1 MELQPGLLQ
10 DIAIFGG
17 LSEDALCFVLDR
29 ASRIQV
35 AAGEHFL
42 KEGDMGTSLFV
53 LESGQA
59 RVCKDAEGSAI
70 VLRELSP
77 GAVFGEMS
85 LLAVRPRSAT
95 VEASEDC
102 IAVEITN
109 RSLFELYEAD
119 PAQFAMLAMNLGR
132 EVSRRLWEANERLF
146 ALAHGERSTSTPV
159 SID

>member
-17 LSEDALCFVLDR
+17 LSEDTLGFVLDR
-29 ASRIQV
+29 ATRVRV

-42 KEGDMGTSLFV
+42 TEGDMATSLFV
-53 LESGQA
+53 LESGQV
-59 RVCKDAEGSAI
+59 RVHKDAEGSAI
-70 VLRELSP
+70 VLHELSP

-95 VEASEDC
+95 IEASEDC

-109 RSLFELYEAD
+109 RSLFELYEVD
-119 PAQFAMLAMNLGR
+119 PAEFAMLVMNLGR
-132 EVSRRLWEANERLF
+132 EVARRLWEANERLF
-146 ALAHGERSTSTPV
+146 TATQGKLD
-159 SID
+159 SIDS